1 MLDQL
6 RATLEQEA
14 QKKLIDTQ
22 RFFKTGAD
30 AYSAHD
36 TFLGIKVPILRSL
49 VLEYASQLDF
59 SDVQELLYSKY
70 NEERLFALFIL
81 VAWYEKSKK
90 YEQYSSQQ
98 IYDFYIMHID
108 QVNNWN
114 LVDASAHLI
123 VGAHAYATD
132 DMSYLHTLKKSAVM
146 WHNRIAMVATWY
158 FIKNKKQEVAFEV
171 ATHFLTH
178 THDLMHKATGWMLR
192 EAGKKDEQA
201 LCSFLDKHAGVMPR
215 TMLRY
220 ALEKFDEAT
229 RKKYMNIGKS

>member
-1 MLDQL
+1 VITFLEQL
-6 RATLEQEA
+6 RVQLQQYVQSEYTNVA
-14 QKKLIDTQ
+14 
-22 RFFKTGAD
+22 RFFKTDAD
-30 AYSAHD
+30 GYSAHD

-49 VLEYASQLDF
+49 VLEYASQLQF

-70 NEERLFALFIL
+70 NEERLFALFVL

-98 IYDFYIMHID
+98 IHDFYIMHID

-123 VGAHAYATD
+123 IGAHAYATN
-132 DMSYLHTLKKSAVM
+132 DMSYIHTLKKSVVM
-146 WHNRIAMVATWY
+146 WHNRIVMVATWY
-158 FIKNKKQEVAFEV
+158 FIKNKKPGVAFEI

-178 THDLMHKATGWMLR
+178 RHDLMHKATGWMLR

-201 LCSFLDKHAGVMPR
+201 LCNFLD
-215 TMLRY
+215 MLRY
-220 ALEKFDEAT
+220 ALENFDAAT
-229 RKKYMNIGKS
+229 RKKYMNIGKYTS